1 MDTGS
6 ILLIAVALSMDA
18 AAVSLTFGAGRDKVE
33 TAGVL
38 RMAGSFGLFQFLMP
52 LAGWLLGAG
61 ALRYILDYDHW
72 LAFLLL
78 AFVGGN
84 MIRESLWGD
93 KKKSGAASDPSRGG
107 KLLLL
112 ALATSLDALAVG
124 LSLAV
129 LGENMLRAALI
140 IGLVCFAISAGAVY
154 AGYTLRRAAGLSRL
168 GDYANMAGGLILIA
182 IGLNILREH
191 GIFS

>member
-1 MDTGS
+1 MDS
-6 ILLIAVALSMDA
+6 SAILLIAVAMSMDA
-18 AAVSLTFGAGRDKVE
+18 AAVSLTFGAGRDRVD
-33 TAGVL
+33 TLGVL
-38 RMAGSFGLFQFLMP
+38 RMAAAFGLFQFLMP
-52 LAGWLLGAG
+52 LAGWLLGTG
-61 ALRYILDYDHW
+61 AQQYFLAYDHW

-78 AFVGGN
+78 TFVGGN
-84 MIRESLWGD
+84 MIRESLWSG
-93 KKKSGAASDPSRGG
+93 KEKSEPASDPSRGG

-112 ALATSLDALAVG
+112 AIATSLDALAVG
-124 LSLAV
+124 LSLAL

-154 AGYTLRRAAGLSRL
+154 AGHTLRRAAGLSRL
-168 GDYANMAGGLILIA
+168 GDYANTAGGLILIG